1 MLTNPNRIGEERK
14 DGQGCH
20 LSCSTTTTPQTRG
33 KWLGLEIFVH
43 LFLGNVVCHLWIKGP
58 PWPSPVCDIGAR
70 THPQNE
76 QWPLLNVESR
86 RKPVTPNNCHILLW
100 LVIGRTAG
108 SPSPSTG
115 DEVAVTG
122 LKRPCLVCQQ
132 RGGGESLQL
141 LRPSSWGCW
150 RVFPPTSCVWL
161 WFLRGQMVLLQR
173 PPWFSWTETSP
184 KVSLIVCC
192 SSAFCNPLRRHL
204 LPVLPVWKDWE
215 ARRVDNEMEPQIII

>member
-20 LSCSTTTTPQTRG
+20 LSCSTTTAPQTRG
-33 KWLGLEIFVH
+33 KWLGLKIFVH

-58 PWPSPVCDIGAR
+58 LWPSPVCDIGAR

-100 LVIGRTAG
+100 PVIGRTAG

-132 RGGGESLQL
+132 RGAGSLCSCWGQAAGAAGGSS
-141 LRPSSWGCW
+141 RPLPASGFDFLEGRWSYSS
-150 RVFPPTSCVWL
+150 
-161 WFLRGQMVLLQR
+161 
-173 PPWFSWTETSP
+173 
-184 KVSLIVCC
+184 
-192 SSAFCNPLRRHL
+192 
-204 LPVLPVWKDWE
+204 VLPDSAGQKQVQRYPWLSVAPPPSATLFRGICFQFSQFEKTGRQDG
-215 ARRVDNEMEPQIII
+215 